1 MTAYHAARI
10 RNARKINR
18 YEVRTFIND
27 ETCGYEI
34 FDNAFG
40 RVVDRDTGYDGN
52 YASQRAGDDAKE
64 RLEHPEWFV
73 NFGLGGGNGGFCTD
87 RGDW

>member
-1 MTAYHAARI
+1 MARQ
-10 RNARKINR
+10 INR

-34 FDNAFG
+34 FDRTFD
-40 RVVDRDTGYDGN
+40 RVVSRDTGYDGN
-52 YASQRAGDDAKE
+52 YASQRAGDDAKAH
-64 RLEHPEWFV
+64 LEHPEQFV
-73 NFGLGGGNGGFCTD
+73 NCGLLGGSGAFCTD

>member
-10 RNARKINR
+10 RNARQINR
-18 YEVRTFIND
+18 YEVSTFIND

-40 RVVDRDTGYDGN
+40 RVVERGAGYDGN
-52 YASQRAGDDAKE
+52 YASQRAGDSAKE
-64 RLEHPEWFV
+64 RLEHPER
-73 NFGLGGGNGGFCTD
+73 FGSARMGSSGFCTD